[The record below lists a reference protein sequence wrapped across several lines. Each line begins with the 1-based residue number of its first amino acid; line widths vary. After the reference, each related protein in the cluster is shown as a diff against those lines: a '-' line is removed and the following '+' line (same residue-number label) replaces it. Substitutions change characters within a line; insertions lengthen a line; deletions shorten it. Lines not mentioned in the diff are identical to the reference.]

1 MKLCIFRRIL
11 HLQQKYAASAKN
23 ILVIALY
30 IARTAAIGK
39 QLALDHQGVGV
50 ISFQFSQMT
59 LQSLHLGKIT

>member
-39 QLALDHQGVGV
+39 QLAA